1 MKTLD
6 LDLQAIGL
14 TEMKE
19 QETRDVDGGGWM
31 ATTLGYI
38 CGTIASVVD
47 AYGEAMDNHYAMS
60 GSFTSW
66 KNA

>member
-19 QETRDVDGGGWM
+19 QETKNVDGGLMGLLVAQALGCAILYGAFM
-31 ATTLGYI
+31 AGY
-38 CGTIASVVD
+38 
-47 AYGEAMDNHYAMS
+47 
-60 GSFTSW
+60 
-66 KNA
+66 NAGAAT